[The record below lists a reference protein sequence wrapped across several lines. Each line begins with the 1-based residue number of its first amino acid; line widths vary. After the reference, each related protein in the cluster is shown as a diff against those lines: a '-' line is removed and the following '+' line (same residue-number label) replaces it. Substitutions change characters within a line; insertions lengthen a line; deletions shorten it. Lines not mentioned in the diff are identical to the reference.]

1 MARSD
6 RDDPLAYGDY
16 HERGEAENEY
26 AGGERGLVGDTYRRL
41 RSKYRPHQAG
51 MSEQSGQSIPPNGGP
66 EQSGGLASSL
76 FSTIHGVVHGTYNLL
91 VGFTSRPLEASLV

>member
-41 RSKYRPHQAG
+41 RSKYRPQQAG
-51 MSEQSGQSIPPNGGP
+51 MSEQPGQSVPPNGGP

-76 FSTIHGVVHGTYNLL
+76 FGAIHGVVHGTYIFL
-91 VGFTSRPLEASLV
+91 VDFASHPLEVSLV